1 VWARMVCKHA
11 WELSAVTRPA
21 MPAEHRRPEPYAMA
35 PKTLYPVRVPLGCAR
50 GRRATSCPRGAH
62 RAPLGTAGLLLT
74 QDQALTTRGGVQH
87 LWPCLC
93 QPGLAAGHVKMIR
106 HHARFLHRKP
116 HVVPQR
122 TPIMAV
128 GEHAARAPAQ
138 DPEEDRVPTG
148 RLTTDHRR
156 AGCNTLGQS
165 FPVLGGQCGRPSTA
179 MAIDHAVRPM
189 QQEVLAPPRDARRAE
204 PPARTQDLQRHG
216 VDEQV
221 EPHGGPPHQ
230 PHIIALLGVLQTTV
244 QIFDGGATALYPDA
258 HGCILLSGCLA
269 SVL

>member
-138 DPEEDRVPTG
+138 DPEEDRVRVPTE
-148 RLTTDHRR
+148 
-156 AGCNTLGQS
+156 
-165 FPVLGGQCGRPSTA
+165 GGTPLYHNGFKP
-179 MAIDHAVRPM
+179 
-189 QQEVLAPPRDARRAE
+189 LKPR
-204 PPARTQDLQRHG
+204 PPATG
-216 VDEQV
+216 I
-221 EPHGGPPHQ
+221 PC
-230 PHIIALLGVLQTTV
+230 
-244 QIFDGGATALYPDA
+244 IFA
-258 HGCILLSGCLA
+258 
-269 SVL
+269 